1 MAEENNTQIVIK
13 NLWKIYGKDPKKV
26 FQKNLQDKSKEE
38 IQKKTGCIVGLR
50 DINLEI
56 KKGEFYIL
64 MGLSGSGKSTLIR
77 SLIRLIK
84 STKGAIE
91 INGADITKMNTEQL
105 MQFRRKTYGMVF
117 QHYGLL
123 PHMSVLD
130 NAAYGLKIKG
140 IDKEERYKK
149 AMEVLETVGLKGW
162 EDYYPTSLSGGMQQR
177 VGLARA
183 LSNEPEILL
192 MDEPFSGLDPLIRRQ
207 MQDELVELQS
217 TLHKTIIFVTHD
229 LHEAL
234 KLGDKIAIMRNGEIV
249 QIGTP
254 EDIVTNPAD
263 EYVSEFVQDASPAKI
278 LTAGSI
284 MSDVPVITYAWEGPK
299 TALTLMKSE
308 KKTVGYVVDQKRSFL
323 GIITSKELERLLKLE
338 EKFKTIPTS
347 SIIKVESVN
356 PDMIVEELFAIAP
369 KNHYAIPVVDEKN
382 RLLGRITNDAIF
394 DSISVDGG
402 SDD

>member
-207 MQDELVELQS
+207 RQDELVELQS

-263 EYVSEFVQDASPAKI
+263 DYVSEFVQDASPAKI